1 MNDNETTP
9 VMEVLQTEM
18 TNPLEAISRAEV
30 DMQIATAKKYPRSLQ
45 KVRSNMMSFATLDEE
60 TAQACFYAVPRGGKT
75 IQGPSVR
82 LAEIA
87 VSCYGNLRAG
97 SRILSTVIDG
107 PMPHVTVQGV
117 CHDLENN
124 VAFTVE
130 KRRRITK
137 KKNKDS
143 VDEDDVN
150 LAVNACAAIAFR
162 DAVYK
167 VVPMALI
174 KPVYE
179 QCIQVAIGDAQT
191 LSTRRTRALEKL
203 AKMGVTGPQVL
214 TRLSRASVEDIT
226 VDDLAVL
233 YGIHN
238 AIKDHQT
245 TVDDEFPAVQSAA
258 QKPNLKTDAGA
269 TATPPQ
275 PPTQPEKPAE
285 PKKPKKEKAAPT
297 QEGVAAQPPTNVTQ
311 FPTQTATPAPAETQ
325 PPPQQQGAVPS
336 TQEAAAQES
345 DGAVAESGTALSK
358 SHQECR
364 DILFSN
370 GVKVSRFLDFMEG
383 SGRFENATTIGFEAM
398 PEEPIRRLIT
408 DAAAFAKCVKY
419 CKS

>member
-1 MNDNETTP
+1 MNDQDTP
-9 VMEVLQTEM
+9 QFEVVQQVNAIES
-18 TNPLEAISRAEV
+18 ISRAEV
-30 DMQIATAKKYPRSLQ
+30 DMQISTAKKYPRSLQ

-60 TAQACFYAVPRGGKT
+60 TAQSCFYAVPRGGKT

-97 SRILSTVIDG
+97 SRIIESCFDG

-130 KRRRITK
+130 KRRRIVK
-137 KKNKDS
+137 KKSKDAI
-143 VDEDDVN
+143 DEDDVN

-179 QCIQVAIGDAQT
+179 QCIKVAIGSADT
-191 LSTRRTRALEKL
+191 LVARRTRALEGL

-214 TRLSRASVEDIT
+214 TRLGRASIEDVT

-233 YGIHN
+233 YGLRN
-238 AIKDHQT
+238 AIKDNQT
-245 TVDDEFPAVQSAA
+245 TVDEEFPQVQSATS
-258 QKPNLKTDAGA
+258 KPNLNVNPAPQQTSAGPA
-269 TATPPQ
+269 SSPTPVTTAPVNPAVPTPPT
-275 PPTQPEKPAE
+275 PGE
-285 PKKPKKEKAAPT
+285 PKKPRAPRREQAVQQTPPPAPEPAPNEQSQEADAGLAPVESKPAAAPEAQAPT
-297 QEGVAAQPPTNVTQ
+297 GISAAH
-311 FPTQTATPAPAETQ
+311 
-325 PPPQQQGAVPS
+325 QQV
-336 TQEAAAQES
+336 
-345 DGAVAESGTALSK
+345 
-358 SHQECR
+358 R
-364 DILFSN
+364 DILFEQ

-383 SGRFENATTIGFEAM
+383 SARFENATTIGFEGI
-398 PEEPIRRLIT
+398 PEEVVRRLVS
-408 DAAAFAKCVKY
+408 DPAAFAKCLKY